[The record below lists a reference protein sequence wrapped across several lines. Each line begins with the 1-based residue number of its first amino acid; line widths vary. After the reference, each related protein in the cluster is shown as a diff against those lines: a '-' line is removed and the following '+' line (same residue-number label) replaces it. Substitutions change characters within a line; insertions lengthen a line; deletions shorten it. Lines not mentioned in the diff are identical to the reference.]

1 MLGSAANLLG
11 PGQGAAC
18 RVMIKFL
25 PSIYR
30 TTIRT
35 CVRMPVWERP
45 TQRDWRLVSEADTV
59 AL

>member
-1 MLGSAANLLG
+1 
-11 PGQGAAC
+11 
-18 RVMIKFL
+18 MIKFL